1 MLRIILIGFLSTVVA
16 FPAGGLITLNQDQYF
31 EGPGFLFLV
40 FHNNYQ
46 QGGYQSGLQLIQNGE
61 RLLDSGDVFVA
72 PRGGEQRPAGRP
84 LSRVADVKQSAVT
97 AGGELRNLNLT
108 YGLTCRTDG
117 SRIFIALKLNR
128 PIDWTKVEQAGFRIF
143 LYPPAYSGKSFQG
156 DALSGVFPQQYSG
169 RRVLLDNTAA
179 VRLAQEDPLRS
190 VTITRRGGN
199 LQVIDDRIRSGQTW
213 FSVAAS
219 FTPGSQETELRLEI
233 EPSIRPEWRRTPV
246 IGISQAGYH
255 PKQTKRAVLELDPR
269 SVADGVVTL
278 LRLRP
283 NAQPQPVKQAPPKPW
298 GRFLRLRYATFD
310 FSEIREPGVYV
321 MEYKGRR
328 TASFR
333 IAPDVLDFAWRPTLE
348 YFLPVQMCHVQVREG
363 PHDGGGFERVWHG
376 ACHLDDA
383 LQAPARFEHIDG
395 YRQEE
400 RETPFVGKERIPG
413 LNWGGWHDAGDEDL
427 PSGSIAQTVLSLS
440 LAHEEFAPK
449 MDQTTIRREERLVLL
464 HQPDGRPD
472 LLQQIEYGV
481 EGILGGFRAAGH
493 VFPGIIGSRSV
504 YLILG
509 DTVNGTDNLL
519 YDAGLKPGERN
530 GERSGN
536 FDDRWAFT
544 NRQTGLQYDS
554 AQALAAASRALRSN
568 NPKLAGECL
577 AAALKIWEFEQSHP
591 PAFGRQAYASGDSG
605 YRAQEIAATTELL
618 LTTGD
623 GKFRER
629 LLGLLPVIRSIS
641 GPRFGRGP
649 GWVLARALA
658 AVNDE
663 GFRTTVRE
671 LAGKWTQEASRLEK
685 SNPYRVRYR
694 DSVVNPPRGLNSRGG
709 ADVYGE
715 AWELQREAF
724 RQYYFHKAFPDLFGI
739 DPVLDTVSFVLGCH
753 PGTDQSYVSGV
764 GARSAIV
771 AFGFNRAD
779 WSYIPGGI
787 ISGAS
792 LIRPDFIELKE
803 FPWLWYQSE
812 YVIHAAGTYVFDVL
826 AAQKLLGD

>member
-1 MLRIILIGFLSTVVA
+1 M
-16 FPAGGLITLNQDQYF
+16 
-31 EGPGFLFLV
+31 
-40 FHNNYQ
+40 
-46 QGGYQSGLQLIQNGE
+46 
-61 RLLDSGDVFVA
+61 
-72 PRGGEQRPAGRP
+72 
-84 LSRVADVKQSAVT
+84 
-97 AGGELRNLNLT
+97 
-108 YGLTCRTDG
+108 
-117 SRIFIALKLNR
+117 IALSQ
-128 PIDWTKVEQAGFRIF
+128 VG
-143 LYPPAYSGKSFQG
+143 Y
-156 DALSGVFPQQYSG
+156 
-169 RRVLLDNTAA
+169 
-179 VRLAQEDPLRS
+179 DPR
-190 VTITRRGGN
+190 
-199 LQVIDDRIRSGQTW
+199 
-213 FSVAAS
+213 
-219 FTPGSQETELRLEI
+219 
-233 EPSIRPEWRRTPV
+233 
-246 IGISQAGYH
+246 
-255 PKQTKRAVLELDPR
+255 QTKRAVLELDPR
-269 SVADGVVTL
+269 SAADGVVAL

-283 NAQPQPVKQAPPKPW
+283 NAEPLAVKQAPPQLW
-298 GRFLRLRYATFD
+298 GQFLRLRYATFD
-310 FSEIREPGVYV
+310 FSEVREPGVYV
-321 MEYKGRR
+321 IEYKGQR
-328 TASFR
+328 TTSFR
-333 IAPDVLDFAWRPTLE
+333 IAPDVLDLAWRPTLE
-348 YFLPVQMCHVQVREG
+348 YFLPIQMCHVAVREG
-363 PHDGGGFERVWHG
+363 PHDGGEFERVWHG

-383 LQAPARFEHIDG
+383 LQAPAHFEHIDG

-400 RETPFVGKERIPG
+400 RETPFADNERIPG

-427 PSGSIAQTVLSLS
+427 PSGSIAQTVLSLA
-440 LAHEEFAPK
+440 LAQEEFAPQ

-481 EGILGGFRAAGH
+481 EGLLGGFRAAGH
-493 VFPGIIGSRSV
+493 IFPGIIGNRSE

-554 AQALAAASRALRSN
+554 VQALAAASRALRSY
-568 NPKLAGECL
+568 NPKLAEECL

-591 PAFGRQAYASGDSG
+591 PVFARHAYASGDSG
-605 YRAQEIAATTELL
+605 YHAQEIVATAELL

-641 GPRFGRGP
+641 GSQFGRGS
-649 GWVLARALA
+649 GWVLARALP

-694 DSVVNPPRGLNSRGG
+694 DSVVDPSRGLNFRGG
-709 ADVYGE
+709 SDVYGE

-724 RQYYFHKAFPDLFGI
+724 RQYYFHKAFPDLFGA
-739 DPVLDTVSFVLGCH
+739 DLVFDTVNFVLGCH

-764 GARSAIV
+764 GARSALV

-812 YVIHAAGTYVFDVL
+812 YVIHAAGTYIFDVL
-826 AAQKLLGD
+826 AARKLLSE